1 MSDHN
6 LLPAWREQS
15 LGRRVFLRVSAASAA
30 TVALVAAGCT
40 TTTPEPV
47 KVDPYLLSPLP
58 TGDVGLFYF
67 AYLLA
72 IAKATIF
79 QKVAD
84 APPTDFTATDR
95 AVFTDLRDHEVIHRE
110 LLRRFLDP
118 KGEVALLPADFAFS
132 LTSLSLTTRAG
143 ALAAAQQF
151 ADLAAA
157 VYPTVLPLLSSA
169 NLLPRTLLLKMSSV
183 HARHAATL
191 RNLRTPGTFAADD
204 VVLTTGVLAGQL
216 RTKTP
221 LEVLAVLAPFFAPY
235 VISAGNLPLPI

>member
-1 MSDHN
+1 MDPF
-6 LLPAWREQS
+6 LLTLPA
-15 LGRRVFLRVSAASAA
+15 GD
-30 TVALVAAGCT
+30 AG
-40 TTTPEPV
+40 
-47 KVDPYLLSPLP
+47 LL
-58 TGDVGLFYF
+58 YF

-72 IAKATIF
+72 IAKASIA

-95 AVFTDLRDHEVIHRE
+95 AVFTDLRDHDVIHRE
-110 LLRRFLDP
+110 LLRRFIDP
-118 KGEVALLPADFAFS
+118 KGEAVLLPTDFAFS
-132 LTSLSLTTRAG
+132 LTSLTLTTSVG

-157 VYPTVLPLLSSA
+157 VYPTILPLFSTT
-169 NLLPRTLLLKMSSV
+169 NLLPRTLLLKTSSV

-191 RNLRTPGTFAADD
+191 RNLRTPGTFAANDA
-204 VVLTTGVLAGQL
+204 VLTTGVLAGQL